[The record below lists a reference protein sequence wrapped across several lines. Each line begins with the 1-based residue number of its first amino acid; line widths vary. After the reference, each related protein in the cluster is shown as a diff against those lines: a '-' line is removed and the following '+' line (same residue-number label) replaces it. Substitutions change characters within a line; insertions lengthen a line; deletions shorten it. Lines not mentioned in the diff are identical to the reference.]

1 MTIQL
6 DGPGVTIAD
15 VAAVARDLEPV
26 ELTAAAIERMVAARA
41 ADLATE
47 IVGSPLLLPYS

>member
-15 VAAVARDLEPV
+15 VVAVARQGERV
-26 ELTAAAIERMVAARA
+26 ELTPAALVRDGNRPGNGR
-41 ADLATE
+41 T
-47 IVGSPLLLPYS
+47 SR